1 MPNEGSENI
10 FCILSS
16 IADGKELRE
25 GDMVEYE
32 TEYDDHKGVP
42 AHVKVSTPMYVYLL
56 QGAEAAEK

>member
-16 IADGKELRE
+16 IAHGKELRE

-32 TEYDDHKGVP
+32 TEYDDRRGKYQAIKMTRKAGRHARKKRTKLP
-42 AHVKVSTPMYVYLL
+42 
-56 QGAEAAEK
+56 